1 VTLTVIEERKSLF
14 ARRDLVVKLQEIAS
28 SRGIS
33 LYSLVNSVFENYIK
47 LSESGVNPEEALDL
61 IKLVVKARSA
71 GFILVPEKAWCRL
84 LELAGDA
91 PSTTSTEWREL
102 GVLVAKQLAE
112 TPGDSVLVY
121 LSKLLELMGA
131 REALIKESNGAL
143 KVRVTSAPL
152 CSGSSRLLLEF
163 ITGFLAGLN
172 YSVEISEASGGIIT
186 LTAKN
191 TGLRVGDY

>member
-1 VTLTVIEERKSLF
+1 MTLTVIEERKSLF
-14 ARRDLVVKLQEIAS
+14 AKRDLVVKLQEIAS

-47 LSESGVNPEEALDL
+47 LGESGVNPEEALDL
-61 IKLVVKARSA
+61 VKLVVKARSV
-71 GFILVPEKAWCRL
+71 GFILVPEKVWCRL

-91 PSTTSTEWREL
+91 LSTTSTEWREL

-131 REALIKESNGAL
+131 REALVKESNGAL
-143 KVRVTSAPL
+143 KVRVTSALL

-172 YSVEISEASGGIIT
+172 YSVEISEASEGIIT

-191 TGLRVGDY
+191 TGLRAGDY